1 MTILQGIFIALGSNL
16 GDRAGNILRALA
28 LMKARGI
35 KIRKVSDF
43 IETKPYGVTDQPD
56 FLNAVV
62 RVETGLSPEQ
72 LVKTLLDI
80 ETTMGRVRKRHW
92 GERNIDLDLLLYNDK
107 VFSNEVVTVPHPD
120 MLNRDFVLAPLAE
133 IAAKVVHPVAHK
145 TIEALWKELQAK
157 QAEDAQEN
165 K

>member
-16 GDRAGNILRALA
+16 GDRAGNILRAIA
-28 LMKARGI
+28 LMKTRGI
-35 KIRKVSDF
+35 RVRKVSDF
-43 IETKPYGVTDQPD
+43 VETKPYGVTDQPD

-107 VFSNEVVTVPHPD
+107 VFSNDVVTVPHPD

-133 IAAKVVHPVAHK
+133 IAAKCVHPVAHK
-145 TIEALWKELQAK
+145 TIEALWKELQVK
-157 QAEDAQEN
+157 QEETAEQN

>member
-1 MTILQGIFIALGSNL
+1 VEERLAGTLATSARAVEAGADMVRVHDVQENVQLIRMWKPLREERRDRFCREIFIALGSNL

-62 RVETGLSPEQ
+62 RVETGLGARTIGDK
-72 LVKTLLDI
+72 LCWT
-80 ETTMGRVRKRHW
+80 GRNNYGQSAQTPLGRAQYRF
-92 GERNIDLDLLLYNDK
+92 GLA
-107 VFSNEVVTVPHPD
+107 VV
-120 MLNRDFVLAPLAE
+120 
-133 IAAKVVHPVAHK
+133 
-145 TIEALWKELQAK
+145 
-157 QAEDAQEN
+157 
-165 K
+165 